1 MKTLQEIQDNY
12 LAIDFFLSMSCNKDC
27 HYCTSYTLEM
37 RNLTVDMDFLKQT
50 LEYFKN
56 YKIRICLLG
65 GEPGLIKNLDKVIA
79 EIKKYPNF
87 VCSVLSNSFV
97 RKRYPEVL
105 EDKEILYVEHNIED
119 FYKHEVKM
127 SGNFDFVP
135 ENDMNNFNVV
145 VKTPNYFKYKQFHP
159 EVIKKLD
166 HKNTMWKEFNGRSPD
181 FTDVIQADEIDRKLC
196 ASFPMVP
203 VIDFEE
209 RHIVHCSKKFAN
221 NKELSKTFE
230 LTQENVDK
238 MMNFQLF
245 KYENYC
251 KTCTEFVPPK
261 GHFPMRKYSKV
272 LTNKVLT
279 ESERLQDELEPIDD

>member
-12 LAIDFFLSMSCNKDC
+12 LAIDFFMSMSCNKDC

-65 GEPGLIKNLDKVIA
+65 GEPGLIKNLDDVIN

-87 VCSVLSNSFV
+87 ICSVLSNSFV
-97 RKRYPEVL
+97 RKRYPEIL
-105 EDKEILYVEHNIED
+105 EDKEILYVEHNILD
-119 FYKHEVKM
+119 FYEDEVKM
-127 SGNFDFVP
+127 LGNFDFVP
-135 ENDMNNFNVV
+135 ENDMNNYNVV
-145 VKTPNYFKYKQFHP
+145 VKTPNYFKYKDNHK
-159 EVIKKLD
+159 EVIEKLN
-166 HKNTMWKEFNGRSPD
+166 HKNTMWKEFNGRSPE
-181 FTDVIQADEIDRKLC
+181 FTDVIQADEIDRKMC

-203 VIDFEE
+203 VIDFEKKV
-209 RHIVHCSKKFAN
+209 IVHCSKKFAN
-221 NKELSKTFE
+221 NNELSKEFE

-238 MMNFQLF
+238 MMNFRLF

-261 GHFPMRKYSKV
+261 GHFPMRKYAK
-272 LTNKVLT
+272 LLN
-279 ESERLQDELEPIDD
+279 D